1 MSDKSPHVT
10 IDVDK
15 SNDTPDE
22 PPPPFTQYQAEFYRS
37 DDGDLITHDH
47 HLNQDGEALYRFLL
61 EQSTTTPNYV
71 VYITGTHT
79 ETRTRTVTRTVNGRR
94 ETRVETYTVT
104 ITDFSF
110 CIDLA
115 SYLVVGPVLWSYADD
130 DPAYRGLM
138 VRQVMAGA
146 EGTKKVKRKATKQEI
161 QQFKTMKHAREDQ
174 GLPPW
179 KDLDGTSRS
188 PKSASSMTL
197 REWADEYA
205 ASPKL
210 LKEFVYHKTV
220 YGWNT
225 SKLKDAI
232 ATLVTST
239 GYTGRVHTSFDLSA
253 TRICIRPDNRLSRA
267 LSSTL
272 VKALLWVT
280 LIYPFIWLFKRFSRA
295 GGGRW
300 EVFGGAFGLDI
311 VSTLPSSSHP
321 VARRTIAEIPPGSN
335 NLHDVLGYREGE
347 WFHEWEDAIRRCV
360 VNRVRETEPMRHGF
374 RGPALATEQLDGY
387 REALEGYQ

>member
-1 MSDKSPHVT
+1 M
-10 IDVDK
+10 
-15 SNDTPDE
+15 
-22 PPPPFTQYQAEFYRS
+22 Q
-37 DDGDLITHDH
+37 
-47 HLNQDGEALYRFLL
+47 
-61 EQSTTTPNYV
+61 
-71 VYITGTHT
+71 
-79 ETRTRTVTRTVNGRR
+79 
-94 ETRVETYTVT
+94 
-104 ITDFSF
+104 
-110 CIDLA
+110 
-115 SYLVVGPVLWSYADD
+115 
-130 DPAYRGLM
+130 
-138 VRQVMAGA
+138 
-146 EGTKKVKRKATKQEI
+146 
-161 QQFKTMKHAREDQ
+161 
-174 GLPPW
+174 
-179 KDLDGTSRS
+179 
-188 PKSASSMTL
+188 
-197 REWADEYA
+197 
-205 ASPKL
+205 
-210 LKEFVYHKTV
+210 TV

-300 EVFGGAFGLDI
+300 EVFGGAFGLVHLTAAGEQDADIQAVTHSKSPSDDTDPEEGGSQDI